1 MRINGKEMITG
12 FVKVKTNKDSCRGE
26 SRSVVRHLSLWQVAV
41 MLVMASA
48 VSGCH
53 EIEEYDN
60 NPRGVFEQLWKVLDE
75 HYCFF
80 GQKDVD
86 WNDVKVRYG
95 EMVSDEMNDEELFA
109 VCSDMLDELK
119 DGHTNLSAPFAI
131 SYYMKWWSDYPQN
144 YDARLVK
151 EHYFNF
157 NYRSLGGIEYGILQ
171 DNVGYMHY
179 SSFSYGIGE
188 GNLDAIL
195 GYCVSC
201 AGLIV
206 DVRDNGGGSMTN
218 VEMLV
223 GRFTDKSIL
232 AGSIC
237 HKNGPGHNDFSK
249 PFDYYINPA
258 DEGRVMWGKPV
269 VVLCNRSTFSAAN
282 NFVSVMKGLPN
293 VTVVGATTGGGSG
306 MPFSSELING
316 WGVRFSA
323 SPVRDSNGNL
333 TEFGVE
339 PDVAVDMSVDDALA
353 GRDTMLDRAVGV
365 ILSGGV

>member
-12 FVKVKTNKDSCRGE
+12 YMGFGKWLDGVCRKSAWVRGKAMWLM
-26 SRSVVRHLSLWQVAV
+26 SGAVVLMSV
-41 MLVMASA
+41 M
-48 VSGCH
+48 SGCH
-53 EIEEYDN
+53 EIEDYDN
-60 NPRGVFEQLWKVLDE
+60 SPRGVFEQLWKVLDE

-86 WNDVKVRYG
+86 WDDARVRYG
-95 EMVSDEMNDEELFA
+95 AMVSDKMSDEELFS
-109 VCSDMLDELK
+109 VCSDMLNELK
-119 DGHTNLSAPFAI
+119 DGHTNLSAPFAT

-144 YDARLVK
+144 YDARLI
-151 EHYFNF
+151 EECYFNF
-157 NYRSLGGIEYGILQ
+157 NYRSLGGIKYGILPE
-171 DNVGYMHY
+171 NVGYMHY

-201 AGLIV
+201 AALIV

-218 VEMLV
+218 IEMLV

-237 HKNGPGHNDFSK
+237 HKNGPGHDDFSK

-258 DEGRVMWGKPV
+258 GGGRVMWGKPV

-293 VTVVGATTGGGSG
+293 VTVVGSVTGGGSG
-306 MPFSSELING
+306 MPFSSELVNG
-316 WGVRFSA
+316 WGVRFSS
-323 SPVRDSNGNL
+323 SPVRNPEGVL

-339 PDVAVDMSVDDALA
+339 PDVAVDMSTEDVLA
-353 GRDTMLDRAVGV
+353 GRDTMLDKAVAV
-365 ILSGGV
+365 ALSGGL